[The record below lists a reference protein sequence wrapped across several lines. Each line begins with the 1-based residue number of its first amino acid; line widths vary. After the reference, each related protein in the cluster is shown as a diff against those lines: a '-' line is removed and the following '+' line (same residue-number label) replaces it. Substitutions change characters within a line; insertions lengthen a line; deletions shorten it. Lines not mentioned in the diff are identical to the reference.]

1 MQSSS
6 AFSGQTAY
14 WLLSIHYFQGWGF
27 IIFYKHQDQNM
38 DQDIAYT
45 NKAQVRSSIHFVDY
59 LRNSSV
65 YYFFSFFFPSG
76 HIHPRAYYIE
86 MFAGNVNMVKTWRP
100 LLQWGYRANELS
112 AGVLCSESKRE
123 DISYSPSSIPFL
135 FLLSQ
140 EATKQLKSYLK
151 LGYKNNSS
159 FD

>member
-65 YYFFSFFFPSG
+65 YYFFSFFFSL
-76 HIHPRAYYIE
+76 R
-86 MFAGNVNMVKTWRP
+86 
-100 LLQWGYRANELS
+100 
-112 AGVLCSESKRE
+112 
-123 DISYSPSSIPFL
+123 SYSSQSLLHRDVCWKCEYGEDLKATAAMRVLHKWVISSSIVQWKQEGGHQLQSFIYTIPL
-135 FLLSQ
+135 PAVPRSNQAVKKLL
-140 EATKQLKSYLK
+140 EARVQK
-151 LGYKNNSS
+151 
-159 FD
+159 